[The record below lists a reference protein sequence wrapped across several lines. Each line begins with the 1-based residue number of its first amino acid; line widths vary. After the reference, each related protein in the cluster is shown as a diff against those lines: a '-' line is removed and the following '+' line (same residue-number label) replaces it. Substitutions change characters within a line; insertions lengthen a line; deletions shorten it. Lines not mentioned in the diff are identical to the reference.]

1 MHYLFLI
8 AGFNA
13 IFFALLLL
21 QKKMARHDK
30 ILLYWLVY
38 LGFYTGIYGLFS
50 HKLFTDYYLL
60 SASFVSLLM
69 LNGPFLYLYISSLIQ
84 HSFRLN
90 AGKLLHFLPFLLFN
104 LYLFI
109 ASFSPG
115 ISEGIRLNHAE
126 HVSRPSFL
134 FNLFLTLTVLSGPV
148 YFLLSIQL
156 FKKLDINIFNNFSSD
171 TNVNLNWLRK
181 LVYSFGIIWT
191 MLMVTTTI
199 HHIFHLFSLT
209 FCTDGISLSLS
220 FFVILIGYF
229 GLRQKEIF
237 PQEIIE
243 GKNAY
248 LATVKNKEKYAGIS
262 MTEEELNDCAEKISI
277 FVETEKAYLNPDLSL
292 PQLAE
297 ILDIPSHHLSRV
309 INDQFGVNFFNFINR
324 YRIEEIKAKI
334 DDLKFQNLSILGIA
348 YDSGFNSKSAFN
360 RVFKKM
366 EGMTP
371 SEYRKQLPKL
381 HQPD

>member
-13 IFFALLLL
+13 IFFALLLF

-30 ILLYWLVY
+30 ILFCWLIY
-38 LGFYTGIYGLFS
+38 LGFYTGFYGLFS
-50 HKLFTDYYLL
+50 HKLFTAYHLL

-90 AGKLLHFLPFLLFN
+90 TGRLLHFLPFLLFN
-104 LYLFI
+104 LYLLI
-109 ASFSPG
+109 ASFFPG
-115 ISEGIRLNHAE
+115 ISEGIRLDHVEHA
-126 HVSRPSFL
+126 SKPPFL

-148 YFLLSIQL
+148 YFLSSIQL

-181 LVYSFGIIWT
+181 LVYSFGIVWT

-199 HHIFHLFSLT
+199 HHIFHLFSLA

-229 GLRQKEIF
+229 GLKQKEIF
-237 PQEIIE
+237 PQEVIE
-243 GKNAY
+243 EKNTYVTAD
-248 LATVKNKEKYAGIS
+248 KNKGKYAGIP
-262 MTEEELNDCAEKISI
+262 MTEEELNDCAEKISH

-324 YRIEEIKAKI
+324 YRIEEVKAKI
-334 DDLKFQNLSILGIA
+334 GNPEFQNLSILGIA

-371 SEYRKQLPKL
+371 SEYRKQIPK
-381 HQPD
+381 